1 MCPSVQHIGKQKRCD
16 SQCFFSVSF
25 SLYHLLFCVFFSTRI
40 FVHVLRSLGTFSYF
54 SFWLVFLVRCFPVLF
69 FCSLSSTH
77 VFYYAY
83 FLFIVV
89 VFLLLVKQKHTHTH
103 THTNFFVPLSVL
115 RCLRLDR
122 IWCCPFLVHHNCIK
136 CTQTHINSQFT
147 YIHAYSCSMSIS

>member
-1 MCPSVQHIGKQKRCD
+1 MF
-16 SQCFFSVSF
+16 FFSVSF

-103 THTNFFVPLSVL
+103 TYAHQFFCSVVRFALFTFRSYLVLPISCSSQLHKMHTNTHQLTIHIYSRIFV
-115 RCLRLDR
+115 
-122 IWCCPFLVHHNCIK
+122 FHEH
-136 CTQTHINSQFT
+136 F
-147 YIHAYSCSMSIS
+147 MS